1 VSVAAVVGVAVPF
14 VWCGAVLD
22 ISFLEAPLM
31 FRAPGITRQLGLGIG
46 MLVFR
51 ALNLVELILALA
63 LALAAATA
71 WAATGTATGTATS
84 GTATSAAGTAVLVA
98 IWLILLAQLGGP
110 RPVLERRA
118 RLVVAGETPPPTPLH
133 LVYVGLEAIKLVL
146 LPACGVLSLLA
157 VASPAG

>member
-1 VSVAAVVGVAVPF
+1 MSVAAVVGVAVPF

-51 ALNLVELILALA
+51 ALNLVELILA

>member
-63 LALAAATA
+63 LAAATA

-98 IWLILLAQLGGP
+98 IWLILLVQLGGP

-118 RLVVAGETPPPTPLH
+118 RLVVAGEIPAPTPLH